1 MFPIGSCLGRQTR
14 VGEPSSGSE
23 LCLRLNLAALCA
35 FAGVSCLSGAVSAQA
50 EVAVR
55 ELSSKPCGALAVP
68 CRAPGSLAASQRP
81 ASPVTSASAL
91 SLLSGADSELHV
103 APSPFFFFFFSS
115 YAFAFFFRGFFFFW
129 PVFSHHLESPA
140 ARHEG
145 EQSQGGC
152 ELSCFQPRVGAE

>member
-1 MFPIGSCLGRQTR
+1 M
-14 VGEPSSGSE
+14 GEPSSGSE

-50 EVAVR
+50 EVAVW

-103 APSPFFFFFFSS
+103 APSPFFFFLPMPLL
-115 YAFAFFFRGFFFFW
+115 FFFF
-129 PVFSHHLESPA
+129 
-140 ARHEG
+140 
-145 EQSQGGC
+145 
-152 ELSCFQPRVGAE
+152 

>member
-1 MFPIGSCLGRQTR
+1 MFPVGGCLGRQTR

-68 CRAPGSLAASQRP
+68 CQALGSLAASQRP

-103 APSPFFFFFFSS
+103 APSPFFFFFF
-115 YAFAFFFRGFFFFW
+115 FLCLCFFFFRGFFFFW

>member
-1 MFPIGSCLGRQTR
+1 M
-14 VGEPSSGSE
+14 GEPSSGSE

-115 YAFAFFFRGFFFFW
+115 YAFAFFFLEAFFFSGL
-129 PVFSHHLESPA
+129 FSPIT
-140 ARHEG
+140 
-145 EQSQGGC
+145 
-152 ELSCFQPRVGAE
+152 